1 MGEYQ
6 YYYDRSGKPI
16 SPERFAV
23 LYKSNYFRVA
33 EDTIGNLWISTV
45 WLGINHEFR
54 ENLPPII
61 FETMI
66 FKAEGKDR
74 TKTEVYQMRYSDEQE
89 AFAGHLIAVQ
99 YAKELLKRDDEKL
112 E

>member
-1 MGEYQ
+1 MNTYQ

-23 LYKSNYFRVA
+23 LHRYKSNYIRVA

-54 ENLPPII
+54 ENLPPLI
-61 FETMI
+61 FETRI

-74 TKTEVYQMRYSDEQE
+74 YVYQMRYSDEQE